1 MRGGVVVGAQGD
13 GGWRSSMP
21 DIGGVRWSVVGVLL
35 IGESEVLV
43 GECDR
48 TGVVAG
54 WCGVGGQ

>member
-13 GGWRSSMP
+13 GGRRSSIP

-43 GECDR
+43 GECGR
-48 TGVVAG
+48 TGVVAW